1 MEKPVNKTN
10 IAILVLGALGCI
22 VAAGLFIG
30 DLADT
35 APAWGLLGVIVGAL
49 AGILVPAPE

>member
-1 MEKPVNKTN
+1 MNKTN